1 MVRLVMSTAAGKK
14 DAFSGVVSGLGALV
28 VEISY
33 IVFVILLGIK
43 LFRQGTY
50 YQLFKAAG
58 EEKRTD
64 RQAANVLGTVL
75 YLLLAFILLPVVK
88 FAAKR
93 LFGG

>member
-1 MVRLVMSTAAGKK
+1 MIRTAAGKK
-14 DAFSGVVSGLGALV
+14 DAFSGVVSGLGALA

-33 IVFVILLGIK
+33 IVFTILLGIK
-43 LFRQGTY
+43 FFRQGTY

-64 RQAANVLGTVL
+64 SQAANVIGTVL
-75 YLLLAFILLPVVK
+75 YLLLALILLPVVRI
-88 FAAKR
+88 AAKK